1 MTSGLRESKEK
12 KTLFEAR
19 VMPDEVVGASEAAVP
34 RNLISPGGHG
44 GGASGDSDPESDRGR
59 RVQAASL
66 AAGLAD
72 SEAGDAAWSDQPLAG
87 SGSTPALRWPAGRPP
102 AVPAAGGPGGE
113 GGSRNCRTYVA
124 GRCRTAH
131 RILRLALRA
140 ALPWMALLHLA
151 LGLFRF
157 SLGLFSQKK
166 KQKNSS

>member
-19 VMPDEVVGASEAAVP
+19 VMPDEVVGASEAAVQ

-72 SEAGDAAWSDQPLAG
+72 SEAGDAAWSDQPLPVAARQHCG
-87 SGSTPALRWPAGRPP
+87 GQQGGRRSPCCRG
-102 AVPAAGGPGGE
+102 AWRRGGE
-113 GGSRNCRTYVA
+113 PKLPNLCRRKMPHRAPHSTA
-124 GRCRTAH
+124 RIKGRIAVDGTF
-131 RILRLALRA
+131 
-140 ALPWMALLHLA
+140 A
-151 LGLFRF
+151 LGPWTFPL
-157 SLGLFSQKK
+157 
-166 KQKNSS
+166 